1 MTTETRYLCYS
12 DAQPGEYPDP
22 TYVCCGWC
30 NNLPTTFS
38 GYWGP
43 CTDRVPGSGFCTRIG
58 YPSVTTAI
66 TLTRTNICNFSW
78 AYSSGNAAIG
88 LFFKFGYPICSKTY
102 MESTEFKNRWGVI
115 NAYLDVHFF
124 AVPLRLIWDNFKR
137 FMGEQKNPGDSI
149 DFLTPKL
156 TDLPARSFVPY
167 SPFDYMG
174 LPTNTTGI
182 FKYVTAFHSRA
193 INLIWNEYYRDQDLQ
208 NSRPVPTND
217 GPDNID
223 ANLYQILPARNKR
236 KDYFTSARPWP
247 QKGPAVN
254 IPSFTSSSIAITGSG
269 TISLPTPTISKQK
282 SRDLYLLTLKIR
294 QELSEL
300 TLVEMKYEY
309 RDWETDRKSVV

>member
-1 MTTETRYLCYS
+1 M
-12 DAQPGEYPDP
+12 D
-22 TYVCCGWC
+22 
-30 NNLPTTFS
+30 
-38 GYWGP
+38 
-43 CTDRVPGSGFCTRIG
+43 
-58 YPSVTTAI
+58 
-66 TLTRTNICNFSW
+66 
-78 AYSSGNAAIG
+78 
-88 LFFKFGYPICSKTY
+88 
-102 MESTEFKNRWGVI
+102 
-115 NAYLDVHFF
+115 NAYIDVHFF

-137 FMGEQKNPGDSI
+137 FMGEQKNPGDST

-223 ANLYQILPARNKR
+223 ANLYQILPSRNKR

-247 QKGPAVN
+247 QKGPAVT

-269 TISLPTPTISKQK
+269 TIALPTPTISKVVNPNIPTWQ
-282 SRDLYLLTLKIR
+282 LYNTSTNAADGSASYLGGSIRSSASTSNPLVYHPNGTLANSSHSLNASDIASK
-294 QELSEL
+294 LSS
-300 TLVEMKYEY
+300 TLSTSGLATINMLREAVQLQ
-309 RDWETDRKSVV
+309 SFIS